1 MNLVQ
6 VSKVSY
12 WLLFIHNIAIW
23 GGAGYS
29 GLLNAYP
36 AITGGLNFQG
46 DFSSQFV
53 GGGGGMI
60 AVPILTSILKKPQK
74 VAHATAILV
83 IFPITIIS
91 GIIYSV
97 FGSFDYRI
105 VLPSTLGVILGGVLG
120 AICLKKLSNE
130 VLRIIFSVVMLIFGV
145 RLIFS

>member
-1 MNLVQ
+1 MKQNLEIKKSPKKNLLAQEEANHSLDKNVKIN
-6 VSKVSY
+6 KVLTV
-12 WLLFIHNIAIW
+12 LLGVIT
-23 GGAGYS
+23 GLVS
-29 GLLNAYP
+29 GL
-36 AITGGLNFQG
+36 F
-46 DFSSQFV
+46 

-91 GIIYSV
+91 GLIYSV
-97 FGSFDYRI
+97 FGSFDYRV

>member
-1 MNLVQ
+1 MKQNLEIKKSPKKNLLAQ
-6 VSKVSY
+6 EEANLSSDKNLKINKVLTV
-12 WLLFIHNIAIW
+12 LLGVIT
-23 GGAGYS
+23 GLVS
-29 GLLNAYP
+29 GL
-36 AITGGLNFQG
+36 F
-46 DFSSQFV
+46 

-60 AVPILTSILKKPQK
+60 VVPILTSILKKPQK

-97 FGSFDYRI
+97 FGSFDYKI

-120 AICLKKLSNE
+120 AICLKKLSND